1 MDSKIGLAIQ
11 FTGIFLITVLSLFLR
26 RSLKSAI
33 SGYWLVAWSS
43 LSASLFCL
51 SLAFSYEE
59 FAKPLYTMYFFGEYI
74 FGLMLVTG
82 CHNLSGSES
91 PTLRKKSIFL
101 PFIVIAFALTFLAQ
115 DFNLVFNLHAFILA
129 AFFLAA
135 FYVLRNSEIKTF
147 GWRVMRVAL
156 LLLALDFFHYFILF
170 SALLAGYDVSLPF
183 GYLAF
188 NPIIDLVLEILLGF
202 GMVIVILEK
211 VLGDVRVSNEKLREA
226 HEKLE
231 HLVQTD
237 PLTTAFNRHAFY
249 GFLKKRGDAE
259 KTVSGCVGFF
269 DIDNLKPINDRYG
282 HAAGDLAI
290 RAVVKAIRGV
300 MRAEDLIFRWGGDEF
315 FVIMVSMNEEMA
327 RSRMDRL
334 EAMLTDIMLEGT
346 NERLTVGVS
355 YGFKDFAEISELEQA
370 VKCADEEMYRRKQER
385 KEYARQMQMNLVST
399 VHESQPSTVS
409 ITN

>member
-1 MDSKIGLAIQ
+1 MDSKIGLVIQ

-43 LSASLFCL
+43 LSVALFCL

-59 FAKPLYTMYFFGEYI
+59 YAKPLYTVYFFGEYV

-91 PTLRKKSIFL
+91 PTLKKKWIFL
-101 PFIVIAFALTFLAQ
+101 PFAALAFLLTFLAQ
-115 DFNLVFNLHAFILA
+115 NFNLVFNLHAFILA
-129 AFFLAA
+129 GFFGAS

-156 LLLALDFFHYFILF
+156 LLLALDFFHYFVLF
-170 SALLAGYDVSLPF
+170 SALQAGYNIPLSY

-188 NPIIDLVLEILLGF
+188 NPVIDLVLEILLGF

-211 VLGDVRVSNEKLREA
+211 VLGDVRVSNEKLQEA

-231 HLVQTD
+231 QLAQTD

-249 GFLKKRGDAE
+249 GFLKKRGDETE
-259 KTVSGCVGFF
+259 KVVSGCVGFF

-290 RAVVKAIRGV
+290 RAVVRAIRGV

-315 FVIMVSMNEEMA
+315 FVIMVSMNAEMA

-334 EAMLTDIMLEGT
+334 EAMLTDIQLEGRA
-346 NERLTVGVS
+346 ERLTVGVS
-355 YGFKDFAEISELEQA
+355 YGFQDFAEISELEQA
-370 VKCADEEMYRRKQER
+370 VKYADEEMYRRKQER
-385 KEYARQMQMNLVST
+385 KERARQAEINLVTT
-399 VHESQPSTVS
+399 VHESQPSVS
-409 ITN
+409 V

>member
-1 MDSKIGLAIQ
+1 MDSKIGLVIQ

-43 LSASLFCL
+43 LSIALFCL
-51 SLAFSYEE
+51 SLAFSYDEY
-59 FAKPLYTMYFFGEYI
+59 ARPLYVVYFFGEYL

-82 CHNLSGSES
+82 CHNLSGKES
-91 PTLRKKSIFL
+91 PTLRKKTIFL
-101 PFIVIAFALTFLAQ
+101 PFMVLAFVLTSLAY
-115 DFNLVFNLHAFILA
+115 DFNLVFNLHAFIIA
-129 AFFLAA
+129 GFFAMA
-135 FYVLRNSEIKTF
+135 FYVLRKSEIKTF

-156 LLLALDFFHYFILF
+156 LLLAVDFFHYFVLF
-170 SALLAGYDVSLPF
+170 SVLQFGSNVPLPY

-188 NPIIDLVLEILLGF
+188 NPVIDLVLEILLGF

-211 VLGDVRVSNEKLREA
+211 VLGDVRVSNEKLQEA

-231 HLVQTD
+231 QLAQTD

-249 GFLKKRGDAE
+249 GFLKKRGDDAE
-259 KTVSGCVGFF
+259 KVVSGCVGFF

-290 RAVVKAIRGV
+290 RAVVRAIRGV

-315 FVIMVSMNEEMA
+315 FVIMVSMNAEMA

-334 EAMLTDIMLEGT
+334 EIMLTDIMLEGT
-346 NERLTVGVS
+346 PERLTVGVS
-355 YGFKDFAEISELEQA
+355 YGFQDFAEISELEQA
-370 VKCADEEMYRRKQER
+370 VKAADEEMYRRKQER
-385 KEYARQMQMNLVST
+385 KERARQAQINLVAT
-399 VHESQPSTVS
+399 VHESVS